1 MTRLQVEHLSISFG
15 GLRAV
20 DDVSFEIENGSIHGL
35 IGPNG
40 AGKTTIFNCIS
51 GVYKPSHGKL
61 IFEGRDLIPL
71 LPHQIARL
79 GIARTFQNIELF
91 HNMTALDNVL
101 VGQHVHMRSSLFA
114 GAFALRHVRDEER
127 RSRERVQEI
136 LRFLHLAEI
145 QHHLAS
151 SLAFGHQKM
160 LELGRALA
168 LEPKLLLLDEPA
180 SGMNTQETT
189 ALRQLIDE
197 IRTRLGV
204 TVLLVEH
211 DMGLVMKLCDRVS
224 VLNFGVKIAE
234 GTPKEIQNNPDVI
247 EAYLGEGTN
256 VADD

>member
-1 MTRLQVEHLSISFG
+1 MARLQVENLSISFG
-15 GLRAV
+15 GLKAV
-20 DDVSFEIENGSIHGL
+20 DNVSFNIEDGTIHGL

-51 GVYKPSHGKL
+51 GVYKPNQGK
-61 IFEGRDLIPL
+61 IAFDQHDLTLL
-71 LPHQIARL
+71 LPHQIAAL

-91 HNMTALDNVL
+91 YSMTALDNVL
-101 VGQHVHMRSSLFA
+101 VGQHIHFKSSLFA
-114 GAFALRHVRDEER
+114 NAFALRRVREEER
-127 RSRERVQEI
+127 RSRERVQDI
-136 LRFLHLAEI
+136 LKFLDLADI

-160 LELGRALA
+160 LEFGRALA

-180 SGMNTQETT
+180 SGMNTQET
-189 ALRQLIDE
+189 ASLRRLIDE

-234 GTPKEIQNNPDVI
+234 GTPQEIQQNPDVI
-247 EAYLGEGTN
+247 EAYLGEETN
-256 VADD
+256 IADA